1 MKCTNKAF
9 LFLTSIGCILL
20 LFTGCMSEQYS
31 FVFNRNM
38 ASGSYTM
45 VNVAEVN
52 ATLSG
57 YTESICVDYG
67 EYKQS
72 DSYILAE
79 AGGFFDITGQEVI
92 YGKNL
97 YQTMNP
103 ASLTKVMT
111 ALVALKYGN
120 LSDTVVVTENAMVK
134 ESGAQTAGFRVG
146 DIMSLEQAINI
157 MMVCS
162 ANDAAL
168 TVAEHVGGSVGD
180 FVNLMNME
188 AQRIGATGTHFTNPH
203 GLTDE
208 EHKTTPYDMYLIFN
222 EALKN
227 DTFKAIIN
235 QVAYT
240 TQYSDAAGNLKDF
253 SSDSTNLFFKGTYE
267 TPSDIMVLGGKTGT
281 TNAAGSCLMIYAKDS
296 NNHYYISVVLNAP
309 DRETV
314 YKDTVSLL
322 ALR

>member
-1 MKCTNKAF
+1 
-9 LFLTSIGCILL
+9 
-20 LFTGCMSEQYS
+20 MSEQYS

-296 NNHYYISVVLNAP
+296 NNHYYISVVMNAP

>member
-1 MKCTNKAF
+1 
-9 LFLTSIGCILL
+9 
-20 LFTGCMSEQYS
+20 
-31 FVFNRNM
+31 
-38 ASGSYTM
+38 
-45 VNVAEVN
+45 
-52 ATLSG
+52 
-57 YTESICVDYG
+57 VDYG

-79 AGGFFDITGQEVI
+79 AGGFFDITGQQVI

-97 YQTMNP
+97 YESMNP

-111 ALVALKYGN
+111 AMVALKYGN

-134 ESGAQTAGFRVG
+134 ESGAQTAGLKVG

-281 TNAAGSCLMIYAKDS
+281 TNAAGSCLMIYSKDS

-322 ALR
+322 SLR

>member
-1 MKCTNKAF
+1 
-9 LFLTSIGCILL
+9 
-20 LFTGCMSEQYS
+20 MSEQYS

>member
-1 MKCTNKAF
+1 M
-9 LFLTSIGCILL
+9 L
-20 LFTGCMSEQYS
+20 TGCMSDQYS

-38 ASGSYTM
+38 NSTAYTM

-57 YTESICVDYG
+57 YTDSICVDYG
-67 EYKQS
+67 NYKQS
-72 DSYILAE
+72 DSYIMAE
-79 AGGFFDITGQEVI
+79 AGGFFDITGQEVL

-97 YQTMNP
+97 YESMNP

-134 ESGAQTAGFRVG
+134 ESGAQTAGLKVG

-168 TVAEHVGGSVGD
+168 TVAEHVGGSVSD

-188 AQRIGATGTHFTNPH
+188 ALRIGATGTHFTNPH
-203 GLTDE
+203 GLTDD

-227 DTFKAIIN
+227 ETFKAIIN

-240 TQYSDAAGNLKDF
+240 TQYSDSAGNLKDF

-267 TPSDIMVLGGKTGT
+267 TPSDIMILGGKTGT
-281 TNAAGSCLMIYAKDS
+281 TNAAGSCLMIYSKDS

-322 ALR
+322 GLR

>member
-1 MKCTNKAF
+1 
-9 LFLTSIGCILL
+9 
-20 LFTGCMSEQYS
+20 MSEQYS

-134 ESGAQTAGFRVG
+134 ESGAQTAGFKVG